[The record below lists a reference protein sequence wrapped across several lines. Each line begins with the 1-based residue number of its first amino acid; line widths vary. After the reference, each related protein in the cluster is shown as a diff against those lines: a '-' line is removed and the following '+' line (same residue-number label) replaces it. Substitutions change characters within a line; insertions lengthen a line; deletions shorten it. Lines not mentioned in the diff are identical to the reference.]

1 MRSIVTFLK
10 ESWAELKKVV
20 WPTRPEAVR
29 LTVAVLAIT
38 FGVAGFTAALD
49 YFFNQMLNIL
59 VER

>member
-1 MRSIVTFLK
+1 MRKIFGFLR

-20 WPTRPEAVR
+20 WPSRKQTVR

-49 YFFNQMLNIL
+49 YVFSKMLNLL
-59 VER
+59 VAK